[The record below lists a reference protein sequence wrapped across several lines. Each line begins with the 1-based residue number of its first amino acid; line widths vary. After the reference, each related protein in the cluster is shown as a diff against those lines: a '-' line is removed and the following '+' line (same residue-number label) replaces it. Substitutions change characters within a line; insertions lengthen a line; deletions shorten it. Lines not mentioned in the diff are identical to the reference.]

1 MFCKIVVCSFVLFL
15 LASIPSIYR
24 FVDRRLSFFFWP
36 LCCLSFDL
44 RLLNTRLVSIFKLFF
59 PRDSIMILHMNM
71 TVFDPSGHRPWK
83 LLSSLL
89 WRLLRSVEW
98 LLFNAIWAIF
108 QIYRGKNKLHF
119 DEVLMSALSWTSIQL
134 MLAHWNNSPR
144 VDKSLHSWHIIPI

>member
-1 MFCKIVVCSFVLFL
+1 MFCKIVVCSFGFNSFNLQICRSSFVLFL
-15 LASIPSIYR
+15 LAIVLSVLR
-24 FVDRRLSFFFWP
+24 FTASEYPFG
-36 LCCLSFDL
+36 
-44 RLLNTRLVSIFKLFF
+44 IFKLFF

-108 QIYRGKNKLHF
+108 QIYHGKNKLHF
-119 DEVLMSALSWTSIQL
+119 DEVLMSALSWTSMQL
-134 MLAHWNNSPR
+134 VLAHWNNSPW